1 MVNIPMGEA
10 MSKADDDAAKWMA
23 ANSKWQQRDLIKA
36 KESGDAHHINQ
47 YGDVVITE
55 KKPDA
60 I

>member
-1 MVNIPMGEA
+1 MGEA

-47 YGDVVITE
+47 YGDVVVTE
-55 KKPDA
+55 KKPDV